1 MCEFV
6 CARQAIVCVC
16 MQGQKAFALALSPLS
31 RLQNLECAVILRATE
46 VPEILNQDTKK
57 ISSSNVQA

>member
-1 MCEFV
+1 MSLCV
-6 CARQAIVCVC
+6 QGKGVC

-57 ISSSNVQA
+57 K